1 MVQQVYKKKNQILIS
16 IYIYIRIYLNSI
28 KPSIQSYKLSLMPR
42 PDNFFGVPKD
52 AENTP
57 DPTTY
62 AYVAII
68 IFIFDL

>member
-1 MVQQVYKKKNQILIS
+1 
-16 IYIYIRIYLNSI
+16 
-28 KPSIQSYKLSLMPR
+28 MPR

-62 AYVAII
+62 AYYDICN
-68 IFIFDL
+68 L